1 MRGASLPKPLSAIR
15 VSGRWSSAYRE
26 GAVCPATPEPFIAI
40 GLHDGNLDQVDDAE
54 VLALLQRT

>member
-1 MRGASLPKPLSAIR
+1 MPKPLSAIR